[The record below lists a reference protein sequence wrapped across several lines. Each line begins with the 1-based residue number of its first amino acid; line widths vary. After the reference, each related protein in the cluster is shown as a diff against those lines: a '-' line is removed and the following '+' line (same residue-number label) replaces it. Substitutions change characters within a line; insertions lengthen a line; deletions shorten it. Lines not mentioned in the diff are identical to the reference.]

1 MTAKL
6 QWEPPVRK
14 DHLGQA
20 KGGLFFAG
28 SPVLFLCAV
37 WTATTTV
44 LITRHGCYQF
54 GSLDEIALSIV
65 HCLFVQCG
73 LPVWGHCPASP
84 QFWSSRHCGG
94 WVSGH
99 TFHLLPSWS
108 TPLPGARHLWDQRP
122 LQADCGVHRHRLRSE
137 GQMHDGMVRVRFGRS
152 GQCWVVWGCEAWWS
166 RVWVEVSCCSV
177 WWSGKMMDRFRSWGV
192 MMNGLN
198 R

>member
-1 MTAKL
+1 MTRVHESGNPWPQSFNENHLYIRITWDRQRESYSL
-6 QWEPPVRK
+6 QV
-14 DHLGQA
+14 LM
-20 KGGLFFAG
+20 FF
-28 SPVLFLCAV
+28 FCAA

-54 GSLDEIALSIV
+54 GSLL

-94 WVSGH
+94 RVGGH

-108 TPLPGARHLWDQRP
+108 APLPGAGHFWDQRP

-137 GQMHDGMVRVRFGRS
+137 GQMHDGMVRVRFGRL

-166 RVWVEVSCCSV
+166 RVWVEVSCCRV
-177 WWSGKMMDRFRSWGV
+177 
-192 MMNGLN
+192 
-198 R
+198 